1 MYRMAARLSSVN
13 SLYFPT
19 ALLHAVSSLLR
30 WKTALLE
37 LLSCDAPLFVEQYGG
52 ALHPDELAFFDM
64 LRDDYGGCSH
74 LNRLR
79 ALRLLERRF
88 PSCVPHL
95 LA

>member
-1 MYRMAARLSSVN
+1 MEPVTIYRMAARLSSVN
-13 SLYFPT
+13 SLYFPIT
-19 ALLHAVSSLLR
+19 LLHIASSLSR
-30 WKTALLE
+30 RKTALL
-37 LLSCDAPLFVEQYGG
+37 
-52 ALHPDELAFFDM
+52 LHPYKLAFFDM
-64 LRDDYGGCSH
+64 LRDDYGVCSH